1 VIVYC
6 QDDSGYVGLVN
17 LHANGSP
24 QFATHNPRWRGRDSA
39 AMGHPEDRNNSWTK
53 LSETTLPEVR
63 GWCRDCG
70 ERWIKVTTLLSAFER
85 GRSTISV

>member
-6 QDDSGYVGLVN
+6 RKDSGYVGLVN
-17 LHANGSP
+17 LHADGSP
-24 QFATHNPRWRGRDSA
+24 QFATKSPRWRGRHA
-39 AMGHPEDRNNSWTK
+39 AEMGHPEDRNNSWTK
-53 LSETTLPEVR
+53 LRQWSRPEVR

-85 GRSTISV
+85 GRSTISL